1 MELILGIFAGI
12 IILTVLVVLHELGHA
27 IVAKRNGV
35 TVEEFG
41 IGFPPKAWGKKVKN
55 SFLGKDVVYSVNWL
69 PLGGFVKLQGEH
81 DQDDGKKGDFG
92 AASFWVKTK
101 ILLAGVLINWL
112 TAAVLLTVLALF
124 GVPKIVD
131 NQFVVASDNI
141 TSRETPVLNYI
152 ESGSPA
158 DKAGLKVGDKLSNVA
173 GARLEAAEQLSQ
185 LTSAN
190 RGKSITVNYE
200 RDGDQRTATVALRP
214 DNNDQKGYLGAS
226 VFQRA
231 SYRAT
236 WSAPIVGIGL
246 TGQLSWLTLQG
257 VGDMATNFFGGLA
270 QKLNPDQTAQKAA
283 DEKIAKAGDNVA
295 GPVGLLGVILPS
307 LISQGAQYMILITA
321 VISLSLAV
329 LNTLPIPGL
338 DGGRWF
344 LIALFRALNKPLKKE
359 TEERIVGMGM
369 LFLMGLIVLITIADV
384 GKVIK

>member
-158 DKAGLKVGDKLSNVA
+158 DKSGLKTGDKVSRVA
-173 GARLEAAEQLSQ
+173 GKPLEFAEQLSQ

-190 RGKSITVNYE
+190 KGKKIVIDYE
-200 RDGDQRTATVALRP
+200 RDGTSKTAEVTLRD
-214 DNNDQKGYLGAS
+214 DNSDQKGYLGAS